1 MFWGKQYIYSKHQ
14 TLILLQREGQN
25 AFYIYCTIIV
35 SDKRLSGKQYR
46 NIKVKIKS
54 LHGALHIYIS
64 KGSMLRFFLTS
75 FFGVL
80 LVLFDT
86 GYLR

>member
-14 TLILLQREGQN
+14 TLILLQRGGQN
-25 AFYIYCTIIV
+25 AFHIYCTIIV

-64 KGSMLRFFLTS
+64 KGSMSGFFS
-75 FFGVL
+75 SAFFGVL
-80 LVLFDT
+80 FGFLDA